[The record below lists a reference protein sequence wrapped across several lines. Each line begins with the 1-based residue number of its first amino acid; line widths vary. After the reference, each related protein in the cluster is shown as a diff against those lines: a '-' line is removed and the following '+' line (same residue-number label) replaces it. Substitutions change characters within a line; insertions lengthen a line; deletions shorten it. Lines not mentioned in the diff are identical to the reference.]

1 MIILEIFFW
10 LFVFIILYSYIGYG
24 IFITV
29 LVRLPFLLKLFPKPK
44 NYIKEEYITPDESD
58 YFPTVSLIISASGEP
73 KEIIKEKIINTLELD
88 YPHDKLEVIFAI
100 AFDPKND
107 KDETVDEFYNTFLS
121 DTDEI
126 NLSEK
131 EQELYARFVEFENA
145 EGCRDYKVLSLL
157 EENLSEIDI
166 NSEDIREGTKEKIDK
181 HLNGLNEASRL
192 KVYVTKDIERK
203 GKISQVNRTVAIAT
217 GEILVFSDANS
228 MFNKESVR
236 NLAKH
241 FRNRQVGCVAGEKRV
256 KKSKLST
263 SGEGEGLYWKYESY
277 LKNLDSKIWTTVGA
291 AGEIYAIRKSLWG
304 VGVEHNAI
312 IEDFVLSMRIAQNG
326 YRVIYE
332 PQAYAEEDPTK
343 DMKSEF
349 IRRRRIAAG
358 GFQSIVW
365 LKELLNP
372 FRYGI
377 LTFQYVSHR
386 VLRWALV
393 PFLLPVVFLLNV
405 IIIYFSFSP
414 FYLALIIFQI
424 LIYLLSI
431 IGFFFERKGIKIKI
445 FYLPYVIITMNIAAY
460 VGLKRY
466 WKGQQNVIWERVSR

>member
-10 LFVFIILYSYIGYG
+10 LFVFIIVYSYIGYG
-24 IFITV
+24 IVIT
-29 LVRLPFLLKLFPKPK
+29 LLSRLPFLVKIFPKPK
-44 NYIKEEYITPDESD
+44 NHLKEEYITPDESS
-58 YFPTVSLIISASGEP
+58 YVPSVSLIISASGEP

-88 YPHDKLEVIFAI
+88 YPHDKLEVVFAI
-100 AFDPKND
+100 AFDPQNE
-107 KDETVDEFYNTFLS
+107 KDETVEEFYNTFLG
-121 DTDEI
+121 DNNRI
-126 NLSEK
+126 NLTEK
-131 EQELYARFVEFENA
+131 EEELYARFVKFENTD
-145 EGCRDYKVLSLL
+145 GCRDFKVLSSL
-157 EENLSEIDI
+157 EENLSGI
-166 NSEDIREGTKEKIDK
+166 NISSDDVRIGTKDKIDK
-181 HLNGLNEASRL
+181 HLNSANTASRL
-192 KVYVTKDIERK
+192 KVFVTKDIERK
-203 GKISQVNRTVAIAT
+203 GKISQVNRTVAIAS

-228 MFNKESVR
+228 MFNKESIK

-241 FRNRQVGCVAGEKRV
+241 FRNKQVGCVAGEKRV
-256 KKSKLST
+256 KKSSKST

-291 AGEIYAIRKSLWG
+291 AGEIYAIRKNLWG

-312 IEDFVLSMRIAQNG
+312 IEDFVLSMRIAQKG

-372 FRYGI
+372 FKYGI

-393 PFLLPVVFLLNV
+393 PFLLPIVF
-405 IIIYFSFSP
+405 IINMIILYFSFSP
-414 FYLALIIFQI
+414 FYLALIIIQI
-424 LIYLLSI
+424 LIYLLAL